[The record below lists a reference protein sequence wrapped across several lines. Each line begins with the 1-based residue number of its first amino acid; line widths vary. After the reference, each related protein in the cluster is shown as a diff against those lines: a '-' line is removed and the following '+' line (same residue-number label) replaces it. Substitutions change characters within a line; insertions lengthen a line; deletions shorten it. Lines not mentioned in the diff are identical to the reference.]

1 MIKVPLWLRT
11 RWIEV
16 LIVSLLLAMSGPL
29 MRVG

>member
-1 MIKVPLWLRT
+1 MIKVSLWFRT

-29 MRVG
+29 MRLG